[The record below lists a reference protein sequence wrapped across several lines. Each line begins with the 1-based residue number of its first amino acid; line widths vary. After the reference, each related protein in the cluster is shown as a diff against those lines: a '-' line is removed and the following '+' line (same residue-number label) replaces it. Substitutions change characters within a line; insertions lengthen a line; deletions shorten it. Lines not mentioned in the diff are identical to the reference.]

1 MHILYAIGE
10 SNMDASLM
18 NEYGIETILSIKDIK
33 NIVYDTY
40 DYTNGKIN
48 PLIICAELSYSTEGY
63 ITRYNASMYLNTI
76 TIYLD
81 TIVRYIQFAFA
92 NNLPRQR
99 GFIAEVVIHEL
110 SHLNQYKAKNTYS
123 FNRHSIQYRN
133 YKDIELGNKYNTLL
147 FIREHKNDLIKALK
161 VPVIFDQ
168 SYQHLSY
175 EELKSNVNKYYIPM
189 SKEKA
194 FDELDMICKESLRV
208 PLETYVDRK
217 TMDLNDAYDLIR
229 MAIAKSGGVS

>member
-1 MHILYAIGE
+1 
-10 SNMDASLM
+10 MDASLIK
-18 NEYGIETILSIKDIK
+18 EYEIEKILSIEDIK

-48 PLIICAELSYSTEGY
+48 PLIICAELSYSKEGY
-63 ITRYNASMYLNTI
+63 VTRYNASMFLNTI

-81 TIVRYIQFAFA
+81 TIIRYIRSTFV

-110 SHLNQYKAKNTYS
+110 SHLNQYKSKNSYS

-133 YKDIELGNKYNTLL
+133 YRDIELGNKYNTLL

-161 VPVIFDQ
+161 APVVFDQ
-168 SYQHLSY
+168 TYQHLSY
-175 EELKSNVNKYYIPM
+175 EELKSNINKYYISM

-194 FDELDMICKESLRV
+194 FDELDMICKESMHV

-217 TMDLNDAYDLIR
+217 TMDINDAYDLIR
-229 MAIAKSGGVS
+229 AAIVKSGGVS

>member
-1 MHILYAIGE
+1 
-10 SNMDASLM
+10 MDASLVQ
-18 NEYGIETILSIKDIK
+18 EYEIEKILSIEDIK

-40 DYTNGKIN
+40 SYTNGKIN
-48 PLIICAELSYSTEGY
+48 PLIICDELSYSKEGF

-81 TIVRYIQFAFA
+81 TIVRYIRSTFA

-110 SHLNQYKAKNTYS
+110 SHLNQYKSKSSYT

-161 VPVIFDQ
+161 LPVVFDQ
-168 SYQHLSY
+168 TYQHLSY
-175 EELKSNVNKYYIPM
+175 DELKSNVNKYYIPM

-217 TMDLNDAYDLIR
+217 TMDLNDAYNLIR
-229 MAIAKSGGVS
+229 VIISKSGG

>member
-1 MHILYAIGE
+1 MH
-10 SNMDASLM
+10 ASLID
-18 NEYGIETILSIKDIK
+18 EYGIETILSIEDIK

-48 PLIICAELSYSTEGY
+48 PLIICAGLSYSTEGY
-63 ITRYNASMYLNTI
+63 VTRYNASMFLNTI

-81 TIVRYIQFAFA
+81 TIVRYIRFAFA

-110 SHLNQYKAKNTYS
+110 SHLNQYKSKDSYS

-133 YKDIELGNKYNTLL
+133 YRDIELGNKYNTLL

-161 VPVIFDQ
+161 NPVVFDQ
-168 SYQHLSY
+168 TDRHLSY
-175 EELKSNVNKYYIPM
+175 EELKSNINKYYISM

-194 FDELDMICKESLRV
+194 FDELDMICKETMHV
-208 PLETYVDRK
+208 PLEAYVDRK
-217 TMDLNDAYDLIR
+217 TADINDAYDLIR
-229 MAIAKSGGVS
+229 TAIAKSGGVS

>member
-1 MHILYAIGE
+1 
-10 SNMDASLM
+10 MDASLIK
-18 NEYGIETILSIKDIK
+18 EYEVEKILSIEDIK

-40 DYTNGKIN
+40 DYSNGKIN
-48 PLIICAELSYSTEGY
+48 PLIICAELSYSKEGY
-63 ITRYNASMYLNTI
+63 VTRYNASMFLNTI

-81 TIVRYIQFAFA
+81 TIIKYIRSTFV

-110 SHLNQYKAKNTYS
+110 SHLNQYKNKNSYS

-133 YKDIELGNKYNTLL
+133 YKDIELGNKYNTLM

-161 VPVIFDQ
+161 APVVFDQ
-168 SYQHLSY
+168 TYQHLSY
-175 EELKSNVNKYYIPM
+175 EELKSNINKYYISM

-194 FDELDMICKESLRV
+194 FDELDMICKESMHV

-217 TMDLNDAYDLIR
+217 TMDINDAYDLIR
-229 MAIAKSGGVS
+229 TAIVKSGGVS

>member
-1 MHILYAIGE
+1 
-10 SNMDASLM
+10 MDASLIK
-18 NEYGIETILSIKDIK
+18 EYEIEKIISIEDIK

-48 PLIICAELSYSTEGY
+48 PLIICAELSYSKEGY
-63 ITRYNASMYLNTI
+63 VTRYNASMFLNAI

-81 TIVRYIQFAFA
+81 TIVRYIRSTFV

-110 SHLNQYKAKNTYS
+110 SHLNQYKSKNSYS

-133 YKDIELGNKYNTLL
+133 YKDIELGNKYNTLM

-161 VPVIFDQ
+161 VPVVFDQ
-168 SYQHLSY
+168 TYQHLSY
-175 EELKSNVNKYYIPM
+175 EELKSNINKYYISM

-194 FDELDMICKESLRV
+194 FDELDMICKESMHV

-217 TMDLNDAYDLIR
+217 TMDINDAYDLIR
-229 MAIAKSGGVS
+229 IAIVKSGGVS

>member
-1 MHILYAIGE
+1 
-10 SNMDASLM
+10 MDASLIK
-18 NEYGIETILSIKDIK
+18 EYEIEKILSIEDIK

-48 PLIICAELSYSTEGY
+48 PLIICAELSYSKEGY
-63 ITRYNASMYLNTI
+63 VTRYNASMFLNTI

-81 TIVRYIQFAFA
+81 TIVRYIRSTFV

-110 SHLNQYKAKNTYS
+110 SHLNQYKSKNSYS

-133 YKDIELGNKYNTLL
+133 YRDIELGNKYNTLM

-161 VPVIFDQ
+161 APVVFDQ
-168 SYQHLSY
+168 TYQHLSY
-175 EELKSNVNKYYIPM
+175 EKLKTNINKYYISM

-194 FDELDMICKESLRV
+194 FDELDMICKETMHV

-217 TMDLNDAYDLIR
+217 TMDINDAYDLIR
-229 MAIAKSGGVS
+229 TAIVKSGGVS